1 MAIRKSSNSGI
12 PFGNNAG
19 RPASPSTGQ
28 PYFNGEA
35 ARLELY
41 TSNNSWENIVQE
53 VPGVSSI
60 SGSYLESQ
68 QSNIITIYGTNFV
81 SGAVAYAIGSDAVQ
95 VPATS
100 TTFNSLVQL
109 TAVFTGLTSE
119 NEPYDIKVQNPSNLF
134 GLLPDALY
142 VNNILTWNTPAGS
155 LGAFQDNVSM
165 SVSATASDDSTIAY
179 SLAEGSSLPSGLSLN
194 SQTGLISG
202 NIGDIVEDVT
212 YTFTINASDGSNP
225 TVPRTFSITF
235 NAAPIWSTASGSLGT
250 FAENSS
256 ISITLA
262 ATDFSDSITYSLA
275 PESSLPNGITL
286 NSSTGVISGVL
297 PEISENTTYSFTIN
311 ASDSVNTVSRS
322 FSIDSLDTVPTE
334 YLVVAGGGGSGSQR
348 RGGGGAG
355 GMLTG
360 TLLFTKTLSL
370 SVTVGAGGAS
380 NTTQTKVNGENSVLD
395 SLIAIGGGGGAGDS
409 GGSTN
414 ANGNDGGSGC
424 GGLGDAAPYGL
435 GGQGV
440 PGQGNNGGSGQGSTA
455 PYYGAGGGGGAGAAG
470 GNGNSNGVAGN
481 GGDGLQSSIT
491 GTATYYAG
499 GGGGGYYNLTS
510 GIRSSG
516 GLGGGGRGGA
526 NGVAGENGAANT
538 GGGGGGGYN
547 GGTGTTAGGSG
558 GSGVVVIAYPNSYPA
573 LSNISAG
580 LTYDQPTRS
589 GYRVYRFTAGT
600 GTITF

>member
-414 ANGNDGGSGC
+414 ANGNDGGSGG